1 MNKKSITKE
10 VAKVTEPII
19 QPKIVEVK
27 QYTITLSR
35 LDNGEEKFDENNIGF
50 SNLELVGLLHKLVK
64 IKT

>member
-1 MNKKSITKE
+1 MNKKSTVKE
-10 VAKVTEPII
+10 IVKVAEPVE
-19 QPKIVEVK
+19 PKIVEVK

-35 LDNGEEKFDENNIGF
+35 LDNGEEKFNENNIGF